1 MIGTWLSCII
11 GGYVL
16 GSIPFGVLI
25 GRAHGVD
32 VRTQGSKNIGAT
44 NVGRVLGRRWGLLCF
59 FLDMAK
65 AAVPVAIAGILT
77 GLYERDIFTVPGQ
90 WWLWLAV
97 GFAALLGHMYSLF
110 LRGGGGKGVATTFGA
125 LLAMWPV
132 MTIAVGAAFIL
143 WAVLLAL
150 FRMVSLASMVASICI
165 PIVVFAVLQYMAF
178 MREAATIGLAPNVDL
193 PLAPIVISVLLAA
206 LVVWK
211 HRSNIG
217 RIRAGTERKIGQG
230 SGRDAAGQ

>member
-1 MIGTWLSCII
+1 MTWTWIGCII
-11 GGYVL
+11 GGYLL
-16 GSIPFGVLI
+16 GSIPFGVFI
-25 GRAHGVD
+25 GRLHGVD
-32 VRTQGSKNIGAT
+32 IRTQGSKNIGAT

-65 AAVPVAIAGILT
+65 GAVPVAIAGILT
-77 GLYERDIFTVPGQ
+77 GLYGKDIFAVPGQ

-132 MTIAVGAAFIL
+132 MTIAVGAAFII
-143 WAVLLAL
+143 WSILLVL
-150 FRMVSLASMVASICI
+150 FRMVSLASVIAAICI
-165 PIVVFAVLQYMAF
+165 PIVVVVVLQF
-178 MREAATIGLAPNVDL
+178 MHARREVATLTLAEDVGL
-193 PLAPIVISVLLAA
+193 PLAPIIISVLLAA

-211 HRSNIG
+211 HRGNIA
-217 RIRAGTERKIGQG
+217 RIRAGTERRIGTG
-230 SGRDAAGQ
+230 SGDASQ